1 MEAGLKHFAEA
12 DASPER
18 QRLYLELGGEVRAS
32 QRATDVVD
40 DLVCQLLGVNRTDA
54 RCLDILDE
62 HGRMSAGDLAQKSG
76 LTSGAITAVIDRLE
90 RAGYAR
96 RVPDPSDRR
105 RVLVEPTEQAYE
117 AAMELMV
124 APMGELTKP
133 MAAQYTDEQ
142 LRLITEFTRQ
152 GREIQE
158 RHAEWLRERLAER
171 RSGGA

>member
-1 MEAGLKHFAEA
+1 MEAGLKHFAEP
-12 DASPER
+12 DVSPER
-18 QRLYLELGGEVRAS
+18 ARLYLELGGEVRAN

-76 LTSGAITAVIDRLE
+76 LTTGAITAVIDRLE
-90 RAGYAR
+90 RADYAR

-105 RVLVEPTEQAYE
+105 RVLVEPTEKAYE
-117 AAMELMV
+117 ASMELMV

-133 MAAQYTDEQ
+133 MAGQYTDEQ
-142 LRLITEFTRQ
+142 LRLIIEFTRQ

-158 RHAEWLRERLAER
+158 RHAEWLRERLRER
-171 RSGGA
+171 HAPGA

>member
-1 MEAGLKHFAEA
+1 
-12 DASPER
+12 
-18 QRLYLELGGEVRAS
+18 
-32 QRATDVVD
+32 
-40 DLVCQLLGVNRTDA
+40 
-54 RCLDILDE
+54 
-62 HGRMSAGDLAQKSG
+62 MSAGNLAQKSG

-105 RVLVEPTEQAYE
+105 RVLVEPTEKAYE
-117 AAMELMV
+117 ASMELMV

-142 LRLITEFTRQ
+142 LRLIIEFTRQ

-158 RHAEWLRERLAER
+158 RHADWLRARLAER
-171 RSGGA
+171 RASGA

>member
-18 QRLYLELGGEVRAS
+18 QRLYLELGGEVRAN

-105 RVLVEPTEQAYE
+105 RVLVEPTEKAYE
-117 AAMELMV
+117 ASMELMV

-133 MAAQYTDEQ
+133 MAARYTDEQ